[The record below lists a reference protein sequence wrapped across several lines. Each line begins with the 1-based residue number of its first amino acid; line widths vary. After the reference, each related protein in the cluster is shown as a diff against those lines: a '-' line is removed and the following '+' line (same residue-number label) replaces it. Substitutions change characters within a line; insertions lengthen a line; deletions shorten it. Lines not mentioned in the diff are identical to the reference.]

1 MQAVQLA
8 VTSALPYDAHAMD
21 LDALLVRYFGTA
33 DLGAV
38 SQSMLD
44 GGLER
49 IRVDFGM
56 ERDSG
61 RRFGLWAL
69 MDMLG
74 VAPDLD
80 VAFKDEVDRD
90 AARTLMDMADRAV
103 P

>member
-1 MQAVQLA
+1 
-8 VTSALPYDAHAMD
+8 MD
-21 LDALLVRYFGTA
+21 LDALLIRYFGTD
-33 DLGAV
+33 DLGSV
-38 SQSMLD
+38 SEPMLA

-69 MDMLG
+69 MHMLG

-80 VAFKDEVDRD
+80 VAFKDEADRD
-90 AARTLMDMADRAV
+90 AARTLMDLADRIE

>member
-1 MQAVQLA
+1 MN
-8 VTSALPYDAHAMD
+8 
-21 LDALLVRYFGTA
+21 LDALLIRYLGTD
-33 DLGAV
+33 DLGSV
-38 SQSMLD
+38 SEPMLA

-56 ERDSG
+56 ERDAG

-69 MDMLG
+69 MHMLG

-80 VAFKDEVDRD
+80 VAFKDEADRD
-90 AARTLMDMADRAV
+90 AARTLMDLADRIE